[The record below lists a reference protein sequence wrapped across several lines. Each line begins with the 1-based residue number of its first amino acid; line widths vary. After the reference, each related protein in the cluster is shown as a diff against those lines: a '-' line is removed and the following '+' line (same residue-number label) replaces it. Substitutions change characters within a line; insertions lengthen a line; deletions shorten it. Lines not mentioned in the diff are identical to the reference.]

1 MPEHYGAYIMSFD
14 APLPPPT
21 VLIVDDDAIVRRVVQ
36 GHLSDA
42 GYRIFEAE
50 DGQEALEVLDR
61 TGSVNL
67 VIVDMVMPRL
77 NGPGL
82 VAELLRR
89 RPSQQVLLM
98 SAYPAEGEAGESE
111 QPSHPFLPKPF
122 TRDQLLAKVV
132 EASRARATEPL

>member
-1 MPEHYGAYIMSFD
+1 MSFE
-14 APLPPPT
+14 ASLPLPT
-21 VLIVDDDAIVRRVVQ
+21 VLVVDDDAIVRRVVQ

-50 DGQEALEVLDR
+50 DGQEALEVLER
-61 TGSVNL
+61 SGPVNL

-89 RPSQQVLLM
+89 RPSQSLLLI
-98 SAYPAEGEAGESE
+98 SAYPAERERIEDG

-122 TRDQLLAKVV
+122 TRDQLLAKVA
-132 EASRARATEPL
+132 EAVQARAAEPA

>member
-1 MPEHYGAYIMSFD
+1 MPFD
-14 APLPPPT
+14 APLPPLT
-21 VLIVDDDAIVRRVVQ
+21 VMIVDDDAIVRRVVQ

-67 VIVDMVMPRL
+67 VMVDMVMPRL

-89 RPSQQVLLM
+89 RPSQPVLLM
-98 SAYPAEGEAGESE
+98 SAYPAEREALDSD
-111 QPSHPFLPKPF
+111 PAHHPFLPKPF
-122 TRDQLLAKVV
+122 TREQLLSKVA
-132 EASRARATEPL
+132 EASQVRATEPT